1 MGKKVLRA
9 DFEVGRVEAQ
19 EAVVVDAAA
28 VVQLAATAEAAL
40 GGLELAEVAVW
51 VAEVAA
57 WVADGEER
65 VVSALVDRVAQVAV
79 PVGKSHI
86 HTAWGN

>member
-28 VVQLAATAEAAL
+28 VVQLEPKCRCERRCKACPHGERELTKVEASEVEQRSRRIPTKGYCL
-40 GGLELAEVAVW
+40 NWGLP
-51 VAEVAA
+51 
-57 WVADGEER
+57 DGILE
-65 VVSALVDRVAQVAV
+65 
-79 PVGKSHI
+79 K
-86 HTAWGN
+86 